1 MGFLL
6 FQHGS
11 EQRSLCEAPA
21 TLDWSQWIHFKVN
34 RTPHKLL
41 RTSSGKHSVS
51 HRALPRPQ
59 TGTLTLHKSGF
70 YVDHTQINNLT
81 QEILYF

>member
-21 TLDWSQWIHFKVN
+21 TPDWSERIHFKVN
-34 RTPHKLL
+34 RTPYKLL
-41 RTSSGKHSVS
+41 RTSAGKHSVS
-51 HRALPRPQ
+51 NRALPRPQ
-59 TGTLTLHKSGF
+59 TGTLHHKSRF
-70 YVDHTQINNLT
+70 HVDHTQINNLT
-81 QEILYF
+81 QEISYF

>member
-21 TLDWSQWIHFKVN
+21 TPDWSQWIHFKVN

-51 HRALPRPQ
+51 YRALPRTQ
-59 TGTLTLHKSGF
+59 TGTPHHKSRF

-81 QEILYF
+81 QENLYF